1 MYESNR
7 KQYDFNSWISRH
19 SNFFP
24 CVFFRIIILGISL
37 ICSINT
43 LSVLYSNRIEEPAR
57 YELFIAKGD
66 TISYALAVSNG
77 NIDDEIYTQIS
88 SYNTHLAKI
97 KANFNN
103 PAYSLN
109 FSGDYDWNALN
120 YILF

>member
-19 SNFFP
+19 ANFFP
-24 CVFFRIIILGISL
+24 CVFFGIIIFGISL

-57 YELFIAKGD
+57 YELFIVKGD

-109 FSGDYDWNALN
+109 FSGNYDWNVLN